1 MQITDFDP
9 NLILAIATTLILM
22 LFIQCYFIAQKVA
35 SNTKK
40 IQIQENSIRNIQDRV
55 LNLEQNVRAIKTL
68 EAKTFLT
75 ISDDPAYK
83 KFKRDI
89 RKEVS
94 NLRENS
100 NLLRTNTK
108 KEITNLNKKTTT
120 LTKNLTSLQKDFE
133 EIDKDLEKVESHI
146 EKETPVDEETIDEVR
161 TNEDDIVNL
170 FEQVQELRDVL
181 ANLKIDETSEV
192 ILSLIERV
200 KNLEENVDEDYNPGE
215 DYNPDEDYD
224 PELAS
229 IAKDAEKKELEALQ
243 KQLKKLQKEN
253 QKQKESLAIL
263 SDTDTRLRSG
273 RTISRT

>member
-1 MQITDFDP
+1 MQITDFSP
-9 NLILAIATTLILM
+9 NLFLAIATTLILM
-22 LFIQCYFIAQKVA
+22 LFIQCYFIVQKVA

-83 KFKRDI
+83 KFKKDI

-108 KEITNLNKKTTT
+108 KEISNLNKKTTT

-146 EKETPVDEETIDEVR
+146 EKTPVDEETIDEVV
-161 TNEDDIVNL
+161 TNEENILNL

-200 KNLEENVDEDYNPGE
+200 KNLEENVDEDYNP
-215 DYNPDEDYD
+215 DEDYD
-224 PELAS
+224 P
-229 IAKDAEKKELEALQ
+229 EKKELEALQ

-253 QKQKESLAIL
+253 KKQKESLAIL

>member
-1 MQITDFDP
+1 MVNITDFNP

-22 LFIQCYFIAQKVA
+22 LFIQCYLIAQKVA

-40 IQIQENSIRNIQDRV
+40 IKSHENFIRNIQDRV
-55 LNLEQNVRAIKTL
+55 LSLEQNVRAIKTL
-68 EAKTFLT
+68 EGKTFLT

-89 RKEVS
+89 RKDIS

-100 NLLRTNTK
+100 NLLRTDTK
-108 KEITNLNKKTTT
+108 KEISNLTKKTSI

-146 EKETPVDEETIDEVR
+146 EKTPVDEETIDEVR
-161 TNEDDIVNL
+161 TNEDDILNL

-200 KNLEENVDEDYNPGE
+200 KNLEEDG
-215 DYNPDEDYD
+215 DEDYD
-224 PELAS
+224 PELAP
-229 IAKDAEKKELEALQ
+229 IAKDAEKKELEKLQ
-243 KQLKKLQKEN
+243 KELKKLQKEN
-253 QKQKESLAIL
+253 KKQKESLAIL
-263 SDTDTRLRSG
+263 SDTDTTLRSG
-273 RTISRT
+273 RTISRS

>member
-1 MQITDFDP
+1 MVNITDFNP
-9 NLILAIATTLILM
+9 NMILLIATTLILM
-22 LFIQCYFIAQKVA
+22 LFIQCYFIAQRVA
-35 SNTKK
+35 SNTKR
-40 IQIQENSIRNIQDRV
+40 INSQENFIRNIQDRV
-55 LNLEQNVRAIKTL
+55 LSLEQNVRAIKTL
-68 EAKTFLT
+68 EGKTFLT

-89 RKEVS
+89 RKDIS

-100 NLLRTNTK
+100 NLLRTDTK
-108 KEITNLNKKTTT
+108 KEISNLTKKTSI

-146 EKETPVDEETIDEVR
+146 EKTPVDEETIDEVH
-161 TNEDDIVNL
+161 TNEDDILNL

-200 KNLEENVDEDYNPGE
+200 KNLEENADDDY
-215 DYNPDEDYD
+215 DPDEDYD

-229 IAKDAEKKELEALQ
+229 IAKDAEKKELEAQ
-243 KQLKKLQKEN
+243 QNQAEN
-253 QKQKESLAIL
+253 EEFAESQ
-263 SDTDTRLRSG
+263 S
-273 RTISRT
+273 